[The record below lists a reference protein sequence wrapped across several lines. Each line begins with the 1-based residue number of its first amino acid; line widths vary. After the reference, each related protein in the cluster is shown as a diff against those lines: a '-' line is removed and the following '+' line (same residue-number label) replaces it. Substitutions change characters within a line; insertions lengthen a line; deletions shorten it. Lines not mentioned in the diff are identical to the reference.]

1 LLANPFDC
9 FVSVARWA
17 IQGLDSLDATAI
29 TRNEWST
36 LSSSSAN
43 RSGRSKPPGYILDD
57 QVGFI
62 LRQVYQKHAL
72 LFAEYVGDDIT
83 PTQWAVIA
91 KLNEV
96 GDCSQNLLGRM
107 TAMDAAT
114 IKGVVERLIKRG
126 YIEGSASPTDRRRL
140 LLRLTLG
147 GKKTFER
154 RVAHA
159 ARVSVATLAPLKP
172 QYRASLLRL
181 LKQLR

>member
-1 LLANPFDC
+1 VPIRRRDRNYNKR
-9 FVSVARWA
+9 VS
-17 IQGLDSLDATAI
+17 S
-29 TRNEWST
+29 
-36 LSSSSAN
+36 LSSSSTN
-43 RSGRSKPPGYILDD
+43 RSAKSKAPGYILDD
-57 QVGFI
+57 QIGFI

-91 KLNEV
+91 KLSEV

-126 YIEGSASPTDRRRL
+126 YVACAPSPTDRRRVL
-140 LLRLTLG
+140 VSLSAPGR
-147 GKKTFER
+147 KAFER
-154 RVAHA
+154 RVEHA
-159 ARVSVATLAPLKP
+159 AQVSIATLAPLKP
-172 QYRASLLRL
+172 QFRVALLRL